1 LIENKTT
8 MHYANFVLK
17 DSGLL
22 VQKYSGDF
30 SMADYRKSID
40 ELIGQKDFGGIKKIL
55 FDLRAINLVWN
66 PQLISQLVS
75 ISKIF
80 KKGSVCAI
88 YITEKPIQ
96 VAIIHLYIKR
106 LGNSCFG
113 YCSTLEKAVAQ
124 LEVVEN
130 FAKINKVLHDL

>member
-1 LIENKTT
+1 

-55 FDLRAINLVWN
+55 CDLRAINFLWN
-66 PQLISQLVS
+66 SAVMDIFNAIFLTISS
-75 ISKIF
+75 NGHF
-80 KKGSVCAI
+80 
-88 YITEKPIQ
+88 
-96 VAIIHLYIKR
+96 
-106 LGNSCFG
+106 
-113 YCSTLEKAVAQ
+113 
-124 LEVVEN
+124 
-130 FAKINKVLHDL
+130 

>member
-1 LIENKTT
+1 

-30 SMADYRKSID
+30 SMADYRKSIG
-40 ELIGQKDFGGIKKIL
+40 ELIVQKDFGGIKKIL
-55 FDLRAINLVWN
+55 FDLRAINLVWD
-66 PQLISQLVS
+66 PQLISELVS
-75 ISKIF
+75 IGKIF
-80 KKGSVCAI
+80 KKVSVCAI
-88 YITEKPIQ
+88 YITEKPIL
-96 VAIIHLYIKR
+96 VAIIHLYIER

-113 YCSTLEKAVAQ
+113 YCSTLGKAVAQ